1 MRMDEL
7 ASLLL
12 TSQWHGS
19 GEGVTISGI
28 RIDSRKVEP
37 GDLFICLPGHTV
49 DGHDYA
55 AQAAER
61 GAVALIVERPLP
73 VKLPQLVVKDSRL
86 AMSVLGSHYYGY
98 PSEQMRMIGITGTN
112 GKTTTTYLIE
122 RLLEDAGH
130 RAGVIGTIE
139 MRYGGRSLPM
149 SGTTPESL
157 DLQQS
162 LADMAAA
169 GMGYCVM
176 EVSSHALE
184 QGRVKGCRYRSA
196 IFTNLTQDHLDYHET
211 MDNYAAAKSLLFSR
225 LGNSYAAEET
235 QRSYSIINVD
245 DPYGATLARSAATEV
260 ITYGIES
267 QADVRASEI
276 TISAKG
282 TSFRLTTFRGACQVH
297 MRLVGK
303 FNVYN
308 ALAAVAAGLVEGL
321 ELDGIRESLEQIS
334 GVPGRV
340 EAVDAGQPYAVI
352 VDYAHTPDG
361 LDNVLKAV
369 KEIAKGRVIC
379 VFGCGGDRDRT
390 KRPMMGQIAASH
402 ADYVVVTSDNP
413 RSEDPQRILED
424 IKAGLVEAGVSES
437 RYVLEVDRRK
447 AIKKAV
453 DMASSDD
460 VVLIAGK
467 GHETYQIIGA
477 ETSVFDDREIAEQ
490 LIRSQKS

>member
-19 GEGVTISGI
+19 GEGVIISGI
-28 RIDSRKVEP
+28 RIDSRKVER

-55 AQAAER
+55 AQAAGR

-73 VKLPQLVVKDSRL
+73 VELPQLVVKDSRL

-130 RAGVIGTIE
+130 LAGVIGTIE

-162 LADMAAA
+162 LADMTAA

-225 LGNSYAAEET
+225 LGNSYAVEEA
-235 QRSYSIINVD
+235 QRSYSIINID
-245 DPYGATLARSAATEV
+245 DPYGATLARSTATEV

-267 QADVRASEI
+267 PADVRASDIE
-276 TISAKG
+276 ISAKG
-282 TSFRLTTFRGACQVH
+282 TSFQLTTFRGTCQVQ

-321 ELDGIRESLEQIS
+321 ELSGIQESLEQIS

-340 EAVDAGQPYAVI
+340 EAVDAGQAYAVI

-369 KEIAKGRVIC
+369 KEITKGRVIC

-390 KRPMMGQIAASH
+390 KRPIMGRIAATH
-402 ADYVVVTSDNP
+402 ADYVVITSDNP
-413 RSEDPQRILED
+413 RSEDPQAILED
-424 IKAGLVEAGVSES
+424 IEAGLAEAGVSKS
-437 RYVLEVDRRK
+437 RYELEVDRRE
-447 AIKKAV
+447 AIKIAV
-453 DMASSDD
+453 DKASSDD

-490 LIRSQKS
+490 LIRSQKP